1 MSGEDSLMY
10 SRLGVTSE
18 SRPNETNLGR
28 GRPDC
33 ESPVSSLG
41 RPGCDLLDEM
51 ELASEMVSSSR
62 RREEAGMVA
71 VVVGA
76 ATRVQSAPG
85 TQRNGYDRSYGRGRG
100 RGDSRRVQRTNRLE
114 ETFEYRRTRRL
125 LLLSAMKSPVP
136 PAGLLLRPRKGPR
149 RTSELQFLHLQQQSA
164 RTAEQTWDTR
174 AKRAASDT
182 ARFRTRWFTG
192 SSSLRFGKAVCSELL
207 GSRHWFRGD
216 GTQRPGVRS
225 AH

>member
-1 MSGEDSLMY
+1 MSGDDSLC

-33 ESPVSSLG
+33 ECPVSILG

-71 VVVGA
+71 VVVSA

-85 TQRNGYDRSYGRGRG
+85 SYESSCGRGG
-100 RGDSRRVQRTNRLE
+100 CRGDSRRVQKTNRLE
-114 ETFEYRRTRRL
+114 ETFKYR
-125 LLLSAMKSPVP
+125 K
-136 PAGLLLRPRKGPR
+136 
-149 RTSELQFLHLQQQSA
+149 
-164 RTAEQTWDTR
+164 
-174 AKRAASDT
+174 
-182 ARFRTRWFTG
+182 
-192 SSSLRFGKAVCSELL
+192 
-207 GSRHWFRGD
+207 
-216 GTQRPGVRS
+216 
-225 AH
+225 